1 MILRAWRT
9 IIGLFKEVLFR
20 AGRQPLAW
28 ALYYSQKENV
38 AMTNSKNDHTRYPA
52 PLADGNSVTQRDG
65 SLYRDVSAS
74 NIENFAGT
82 ARIPVGIAGPVT
94 VNGDEASGEF
104 YVPMATTE
112 GTLVASTSRGMK
124 VINESGG
131 VRARVIRDG
140 GIQRAPVFEFHNIDD
155 AADFSQAINDNWAWL
170 GPVMESTT
178 SHGKLADITC
188 WQLGCMVCMRVTM
201 HSGDASGQ
209 NMVSIATAKAVQAI
223 LQKHPEIKRH
233 LMAGGMSGEKVGSN
247 INALLGRGKAVVV
260 SVDIPGEV
268 MRRITR
274 ANIEDIPR
282 LHRSYTDFA
291 MLAGNHNSHHSH
303 NNVLP
308 AIYIATGQDPATLC
322 ESSYAQN
329 AFELDVQND
338 TLRWQVQLPNVNVG
352 TIGGGTGLPT
362 QRECLQLMD
371 CYGAGK
377 VNKLAELCAVASLA
391 NEISFWGSVCA
402 QEWIDAHASLRDK

>member
-1 MILRAWRT
+1 ML
-9 IIGLFKEVLFR
+9 
-20 AGRQPLAW
+20 
-28 ALYYSQKENV
+28 
-38 AMTNSKNDHTRYPA
+38 MTESTTRKTAYPS
-52 PLADGNSVTQRDG
+52 PLADGNSVLQRE
-65 SLYRDVSAS
+65 SELYRELANA
-74 NIENFAGT
+74 NIENYAGT
-82 ARIPVGIAGPVT
+82 ARVPVGIAGPVT
-94 VNGDEASGEF
+94 VRGDEAKGEF

-131 VRARVIRDG
+131 VRARVIRNG

-155 AADFSQAINDNWAWL
+155 AAEFTRAMTEDWSWL
-170 GPVMESTT
+170 VPVMESTT
-178 SHGKLADITC
+178 SHGKVMDISC
-188 WQLGCMVCMRVTM
+188 WQLGSLVCMRVTM
-201 HSGDASGQ
+201 DAGDASGQ
-209 NMVSIATAKAVQAI
+209 NMVSIATAKAVTSV
-223 LQKHPEIKRH
+223 LQRHPEVKRH

-247 INALLGRGKAVVV
+247 INALLGRGKSVVV
-260 SVDIPGEV
+260 SVDIPADI
-268 MRRITR
+268 MRKVTR
-274 ANIEDIPR
+274 SNIEDIPR

-329 AFELDVQND
+329 SFDLDREKDV
-338 TLRWQVQLPNVNVG
+338 LRWQVHLPNVNVG
-352 TIGGGTGLPT
+352 TVGGGTGLPT
-362 QRECLQLMD
+362 QRECLELMD
-371 CYGAGK
+371 CYGAGN

-402 QEWIDAHASLRDK
+402 QEWIDAHANLRQK